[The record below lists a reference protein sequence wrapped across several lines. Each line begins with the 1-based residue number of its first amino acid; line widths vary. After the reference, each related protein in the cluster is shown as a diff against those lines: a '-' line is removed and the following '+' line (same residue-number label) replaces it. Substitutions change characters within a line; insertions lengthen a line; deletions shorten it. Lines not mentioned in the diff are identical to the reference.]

1 MKMYVNLISLI
12 ICLQYLSIVLAQDF
26 VITSRV
32 KKEDMHLA
40 NEEIYIETKEDDHDQ
55 NSRRQLSNKVDLITG
70 QDIETFNG
78 KVPEV
83 ICGPG
88 YYRPPGGTN
97 LKKVTGQKIDGCVRC
112 PKGHYGSTSGSCHY
126 ELNHYSNHSFSGLIN
141 APANIHP

>member
-1 MKMYVNLISLI
+1 MHVVAISLI
-12 ICLQYLSIVLAQDF
+12 ICAQFLLLIFAQDF

-32 KKEDMHLA
+32 KKEDMNLA
-40 NEEIYIETKEDDHDQ
+40 SEEFCSESKEDQDQDQ
-55 NSRRQLSNKVDLITG
+55 NSHRQLSNKVDLTTG

-97 LKKVTGQKIDGCVRC
+97 LKKVTGQKVDGCVRC
-112 PKGHYGSTSGSCHY
+112 PKGHYGSTSGLY
-126 ELNHYSNHSFSGLIN
+126 QYSLTH
-141 APANIHP
+141 